1 MRALVASS
9 EEIGIKREHLSIII
23 EEAKKKSSRKV
34 RKANTWLLHG
44 RRDDNGRL
52 HDKADAGLITLK
64 EKKSNDE
71 NVKNEDEKPH
81 TSGMTGEVTN
91 LTFFGISFFGFGPR
105 GSGGLW

>member
-1 MRALVASS
+1 MMRALVASS

-23 EEAKKKSSRKV
+23 EEAKKSSRKV
-34 RKANTWLLHG
+34 RKANTGLLHG

-52 HDKADAGLITLK
+52 HNKADAGLITLK

-91 LTFFGISFFGFGPR
+91 LTFFGVSFFGFGPR